1 MTEGN
6 TEPTLDL
13 EALLRRLTESS
24 EAFIEALKQLDPSQF
39 DVESAEGASVKRSLE
54 RTVDDLNFYYGQL
67 TARCLN
73 LPQPPCLGRS
83 DFSSL
88 REATMAVQVAH
99 RRYTNLLHDVLP
111 EDLDKTTTDDQQA
124 TYTLR
129 QLIEMTAAHYNVRV
143 RQIRAVAESA
153 STPG

>member
-1 MTEGN
+1 MTEGTAPQN
-6 TEPTLDL
+6 AEL
-13 EALLRRLTESS
+13 EELLRRLNDAS

-39 DVESAEGASVKRSLE
+39 EAEHGDGASVKRSLE

-83 DFSSL
+83 EFSSL

-99 RRYTNLLHDVLP
+99 RRYTNLLHDVIP
-111 EDLDKTTTDDQQA
+111 EDLEKTTTDDQQA
-124 TYTLR
+124 TYSLR
-129 QLIEMTAAHYNVRV
+129 QLIEMTAAHYNIRV
-143 RQIRAVAESA
+143 RQVRAVAESA
-153 STPG
+153 TPG

>member
-6 TEPTLDL
+6 SAPRSDL
-13 EALLRRLTESS
+13 EALLSRLNESHQ
-24 EAFIEALKQLDPSQF
+24 ALIDTLQGLDPGQF
-39 DVESAEGASVKRSLE
+39 ATERDDGSSVKRALE
-54 RTVDDLNFYYGQL
+54 RTVDDLNFYYGTL

-73 LPQPPCLGRS
+73 LPQPPCLGTS

-99 RRYTNLLHDVLP
+99 RRYTNLLHDIAP
-111 EDLDKTTTDDQQA
+111 EDLERTTSDDQHV

-129 QLIEMTAAHYNVRV
+129 QLIEMTAAHYNVRT
-143 RQIRAVAESA
+143 RQMRAIAESA

>member
-39 DVESAEGASVKRSLE
+39 DVESGDGASVKRSLE

>member
-1 MTEGN
+1 MTEGSAPQKA
-6 TEPTLDL
+6 EV
-13 EALLRRLTESS
+13 EELLRRLTEAS
-24 EAFIEALKQLDPSQF
+24 EAFVEALKQLDPSQF
-39 DVESAEGASVKRSLE
+39 EVEPNDGASIKRSLE

-99 RRYTNLLHDVLP
+99 RRYTNLLHDILP
-111 EDLDKTTTDDQQA
+111 EDLDKTTTDEQQA

-129 QLIEMTAAHYNVRV
+129 QLIEMTAAHYNIRV

-153 STPG
+153 TPG